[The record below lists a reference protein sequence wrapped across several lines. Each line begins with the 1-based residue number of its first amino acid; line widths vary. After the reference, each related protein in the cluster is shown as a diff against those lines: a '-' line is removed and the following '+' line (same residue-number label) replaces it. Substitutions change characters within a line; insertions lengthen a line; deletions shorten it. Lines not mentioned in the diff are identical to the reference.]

1 MLATDGSSSATE
13 FIGLMMAMGNTYGV
27 ILIICL
33 LGKKHHCYVSEPMKK
48 NINQDVNYTCAGNG
62 LVAVP
67 KNLWQMGQPKKQI
80 ERMYLLAN
88 SVETAL
94 HNARYKLEDVETEV
108 NEVENLFCIRVVIAF
123 KGDVI
128 MCLNRF

>member
-33 LGKKHHCYVSEPMKK
+33 LGKKRDCYFSDPMKK
-48 NINQDVNYTCAGNG
+48 NINQDANYTCVGNG

-108 NEVENLFCIRVVIAF
+108 NEVEN
-123 KGDVI
+123 
-128 MCLNRF
+128 